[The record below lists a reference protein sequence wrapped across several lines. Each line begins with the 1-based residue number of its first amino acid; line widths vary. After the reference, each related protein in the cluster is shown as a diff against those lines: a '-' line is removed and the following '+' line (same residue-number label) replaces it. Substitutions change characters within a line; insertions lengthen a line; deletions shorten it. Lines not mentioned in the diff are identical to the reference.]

1 MNDLIGFYLANKLFG
16 EEMAD
21 ILLKQVSVTIGS
33 NICWMVILF
42 LTVVFG
48 WRWFIN
54 NRHRWDT
61 YTLDMLSVLLV
72 LFSSLATAG
81 FIALAMNTT
90 GMILNPDFYVI
101 RFLLGS

>member
-1 MNDLIGFYLANKLFG
+1 MDDLIGFYLANKLLG
-16 EEMAD
+16 EEMAN

-54 NRHRWDT
+54 NRHRWDA
-61 YTLDMLSVLLV
+61 YTLDMVVMLMVLC
-72 LFSSLATAG
+72 SLLAVGA
-81 FIALAMNTT
+81 FLALLMNTI
-90 GMILNPDFYVI
+90 GMILNPNFYV
-101 RFLLGS
+101 LQVLVG